1 VHWWLDLMPHIQP
14 KKRFGQH
21 FLHDHGVVQRIL
33 DAFDPQPGE
42 TLVEIGPGPG
52 ALTRPL
58 LERGAPL
65 HVVELDR
72 DLAARLRS
80 DFSPGKLI
88 VHEADALKFDFCALA
103 PHTDVPVSRDDC
115 MDAGGRAT
123 HGAVAETGS
132 RERPPTGGKLRVIG
146 NLPYNISTPLLFHLL
161 DQSTCIHDMLFM
173 LQKEVVDRMAAA
185 PGGKDYGRLSVMIQ
199 WQLRV
204 EKLFDVPPGAF
215 TPPPKVDSSVVRLVP
230 HAVPPVQV
238 RDAEV
243 FAQVVRAAF
252 AQRRKTLRNNLKGL
266 LTSDALESL
275 GIDPQRRAETLTLA
289 EFAELAN
296 ALCP

>member
-1 VHWWLDLMPHIQP
+1 MPHLQP

-21 FLHDHGVVQRIL
+21 FLHDRGIVQRIL

-58 LERGAPL
+58 LERCTTL

-72 DLAARLRS
+72 DLAARLRADS
-80 DFSPGKLI
+80 DRWLPERSTSPIPGLVPPAQLV
-88 VHEADALKFDFCALA
+88 VHEADALKFDFCSLA
-103 PHTDVPVSRDDC
+103 P
-115 MDAGGRAT
+115 AGGT
-123 HGAVAETGS
+123 
-132 RERPPTGGKLRVIG
+132 LRIIG

-161 DQSTCIHDMLFM
+161 EQRHCIGDMLFM

-185 PGGKDYGRLSVMIQ
+185 PGSKDYGRLSVMLQ

-204 EKLFDVPPGAF
+204 EKLFDVRPGAF

-230 HAVPPVQV
+230 HATAPIQV
-238 RDAEV
+238 RDADA
-243 FAQVVRAAF
+243 FAHVVRAAF

-266 LTSDALESL
+266 MTAETLESL
-275 GIDPQRRAETLTLA
+275 GIDPQRRAETLTLV
-289 EFAELAN
+289 EFATVAN
-296 ALCP
+296 ALPPAA

>member
-1 VHWWLDLMPHIQP
+1 VAENLIPHLQP

-21 FLHDHGVVQRIL
+21 FLHDRGIVQRIL

-58 LERGAPL
+58 LERCTTL

-72 DLAARLRS
+72 DLAAHLRADS
-80 DFSPGKLI
+80 DHWLPARSTSPAQLV
-88 VHEADALKFDFCALA
+88 VHEADALKFDFCSLA
-103 PHTDVPVSRDDC
+103 P
-115 MDAGGRAT
+115 AGGT
-123 HGAVAETGS
+123 
-132 RERPPTGGKLRVIG
+132 LRIIG

-161 DQSTCIHDMLFM
+161 EQRHCIGDMLFM

-204 EKLFDVPPGAF
+204 EKLFDVRPGAF

-230 HAVPPVQV
+230 HATPPIQV
-238 RDAEV
+238 RDADA
-243 FAQVVRAAF
+243 FAQLVRAAF

-266 LTSDALESL
+266 MTAESLEAL
-275 GIDPQRRAETLTLA
+275 GIDPQRRAETLTLV
-289 EFAELAN
+289 EFAAIAN
-296 ALCP
+296 ALPPAA

>member
-1 VHWWLDLMPHIQP
+1 MSRIQP

-21 FLHDHGVVQRIL
+21 FLHDRSVVQRIL

-58 LERGAPL
+58 LERCAPL

-72 DLAARLRS
+72 DLAAHLRS
-80 DFSPGKLI
+80 DFPAGKLI
-88 VHEADALKFDFCALA
+88 VHEADALRFDFCALA
-103 PHTDVPVSRDDC
+103 P
-115 MDAGGRAT
+115 
-123 HGAVAETGS
+123 
-132 RERPPTGGKLRVIG
+132 TGGKLRLIG

-161 DQSTCIHDMLFM
+161 DQATCIQDMLFM
-173 LQKEVVDRMAAA
+173 LQKEVVDRLAAA

-199 WQLRV
+199 RQLRV

-230 HAVPPVQV
+230 HTVPPIQV
-238 RDAEV
+238 RDADV

-266 LTSDALESL
+266 LTSDTLESL

-289 EFAELAN
+289 EFAALAN
-296 ALCP
+296 ALSPVA

>member
-1 VHWWLDLMPHIQP
+1 MPHIQP

-58 LERGAPL
+58 LERCTTL

-72 DLAARLRS
+72 DLAAHLRTG
-80 DFSPGKLI
+80 FPPAQLA
-88 VHEADALKFDFCALA
+88 VHEADALKFDFCSL
-103 PHTDVPVSRDDC
+103 VPE
-115 MDAGGRAT
+115 GGR
-123 HGAVAETGS
+123 
-132 RERPPTGGKLRVIG
+132 LRIIG

-161 DQSTCIHDMLFM
+161 EQRHCIGDMLFM

-185 PGGKDYGRLSVMIQ
+185 PGGKDYGRLSVMLQ

-230 HAVPPVQV
+230 HALAPVQV
-238 RDAEV
+238 RDAAA

-266 LTSDALESL
+266 MPAATLESL
-275 GIDPQRRAETLTLA
+275 GIDPQRRAETLTLV
-289 EFAELAN
+289 EFAAVAN
-296 ALCP
+296 ALPPAA